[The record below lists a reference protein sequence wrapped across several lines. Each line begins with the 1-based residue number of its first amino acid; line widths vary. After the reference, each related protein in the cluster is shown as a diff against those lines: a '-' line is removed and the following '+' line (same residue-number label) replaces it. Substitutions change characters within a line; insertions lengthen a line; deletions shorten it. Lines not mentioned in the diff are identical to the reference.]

1 MKQAILTLLLTVLG
15 FANVAA
21 QTDGEQ
27 VLVFRNTGDINLFYS
42 SEIDSIV
49 VSDYD
54 ADSVLHDA
62 PVSQVF
68 YTKDTIMLVP
78 LAEIDS
84 VAFGN
89 RNTMEFCAEVRQ
101 ITADS
106 IWILRYDGTNIYYKG
121 DTPAEVLPT
130 TGEKVFYGTMDE
142 RFPAGLTAVVNSVS
156 KVDGEH
162 VVGVSAI
169 GLDEIFSRLF
179 YAGEINMLPTDEQQR
194 KQSRA
199 AIELKKELKGDLPL
213 GDFGSM
219 GVAGDI
225 AVKGKAV
232 VAPLR
237 GYYNIDA
244 TVDTKFK
251 SNVKLTAA
259 KISTGNKL
267 QKTILTVPLGIYA
280 FVFQPEINVNLFA
293 EIDGEMK
300 FDTEF
305 SRSFS
310 TRVLWTRQSGKDDV
324 FDIKNNNNSKEGY
337 KDEAKIEVLC
347 NGSLFVGLNPVVNFK
362 VIGDVAGARAKFKV
376 GPVLSGQVGFSMIR
390 DLSQYNSELYAKA
403 SLEAALRLKTV
414 FSLYHIGLPWEDEQE
429 KEFLPWQKDF
439 FKYKINLF
447 PDYYE
452 TKGVLYAQKD
462 SVEVST
468 ATKSKN
474 EIIRDLETGFEV
486 VNAQGNVLDSM
497 FVDTI
502 KANTTSAQGV
512 ETTFVFSTNN
522 VKPTE
527 QLVLRP
533 VFHYAG
539 VTVRAAD
546 VAVMS
551 DMQIQPMVFGQ
562 SNGAVTYLSGVP
574 FSGSAVGNGT
584 FYMAGPYLPIPVNDT
599 VFAKKK
605 VISTGIF
612 LGEENDI
619 TGTWI
624 GNEYGVDVTY
634 SFNADGTGYF
644 ADDNGQKAFTYTK
657 DNPQAGNVTMI
668 FDAGGTKTIRVTFYS
683 QNSMSCVVPPATE
696 KFTLNKQ

>member
-1 MKQAILTLLLTVLG
+1 MKQAILTLLLAVLG

-54 ADSVLHDA
+54 ADSVLHDT

-84 VAFGN
+84 VAFGS
-89 RNTMEFCAEVRQ
+89 RNTMEFCAGVRQ

-130 TGEKVFYGTMDE
+130 TGEKVFYGAMDE
-142 RFPAGLTAVVNSVS
+142 RFPAGLAAVVNSVS

-162 VVGVSAI
+162 IVGVSAI

-179 YAGEINMLPTDEQQR
+179 YAGEINMLQTEESQR

-225 AVKGKAV
+225 VVKGKAV

-310 TRVLWTRQSGKDDV
+310 TRVLWTRQSGKEDV

-337 KDEAKIEVLC
+337 KDEAKI
-347 NGSLFVGLNPVVNFK
+347 
-362 VIGDVAGARAKFKV
+362 
-376 GPVLSGQVGFSMIR
+376 
-390 DLSQYNSELYAKA
+390 
-403 SLEAALRLKTV
+403 AL
-414 FSLYHIGLPWEDEQE
+414 
-429 KEFLPWQKDF
+429 
-439 FKYKINLF
+439 
-447 PDYYE
+447 
-452 TKGVLYAQKD
+452 
-462 SVEVST
+462 
-468 ATKSKN
+468 
-474 EIIRDLETGFEV
+474 
-486 VNAQGNVLDSM
+486 
-497 FVDTI
+497 
-502 KANTTSAQGV
+502 
-512 ETTFVFSTNN
+512 
-522 VKPTE
+522 
-527 QLVLRP
+527 
-533 VFHYAG
+533 
-539 VTVRAAD
+539 
-546 VAVMS
+546 
-551 DMQIQPMVFGQ
+551 
-562 SNGAVTYLSGVP
+562 
-574 FSGSAVGNGT
+574 
-584 FYMAGPYLPIPVNDT
+584 
-599 VFAKKK
+599 
-605 VISTGIF
+605 
-612 LGEENDI
+612 
-619 TGTWI
+619 
-624 GNEYGVDVTY
+624 
-634 SFNADGTGYF
+634 
-644 ADDNGQKAFTYTK
+644 
-657 DNPQAGNVTMI
+657 
-668 FDAGGTKTIRVTFYS
+668 
-683 QNSMSCVVPPATE
+683 
-696 KFTLNKQ
+696 